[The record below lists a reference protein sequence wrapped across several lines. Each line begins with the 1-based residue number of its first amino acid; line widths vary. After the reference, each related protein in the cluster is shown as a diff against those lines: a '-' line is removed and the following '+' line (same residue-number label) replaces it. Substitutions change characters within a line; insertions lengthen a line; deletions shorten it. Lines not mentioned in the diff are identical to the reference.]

1 VAEAGSSWDG
11 IYGVV
16 YVYPAYGVYEPA
28 PPVPVPYAAPSYLID
43 LFNVEGLQS
52 DFPPGF
58 FSGPPNILYLAE
70 WTIPWL
76 QNRLLLGRMAR
87 WKAIYLFNGFDQVW
101 SMIQSLNVLSNF
113 SAGASPPA
121 PLLPVKLSQD
131 GTMATGD
138 WSAREL
144 CTVLNL
150 DGKIVAGVQY
160 GGVKV
165 SPFNPEF
172 SLFALAQVLDNIASG
187 NWGGPPTY
195 SVSGKGPA
203 RPLGL
208 RDRLSAAAI

>member
-1 VAEAGSSWDG
+1 
-11 IYGVV
+11 
-16 YVYPAYGVYEPA
+16 
-28 PPVPVPYAAPSYLID
+28 
-43 LFNVEGLQS
+43 
-52 DFPPGF
+52 
-58 FSGPPNILYLAE
+58 
-70 WTIPWL
+70 
-76 QNRLLLGRMAR
+76 
-87 WKAIYLFNGFDQVW
+87 
-101 SMIQSLNVLSNF
+101 
-113 SAGASPPA
+113 
-121 PLLPVKLSQD
+121 
-131 GTMATGD
+131 MATGD